1 MLLPDPL
8 LALFLPNSAL
18 LAGRP
23 SGHYGSSLALA
34 EGPVQALLGV
44 AHALLHQL
52 GRDGAA
58 LLCGGGGLLA
68 APVPALAR
76 RTNSLARRTNSL
88 ARRSATLARETASL
102 ARETATL
109 AGAGGGRQGNRWP
122 ASHRGG
128 GDVLQLYL
136 DVNRIIRWTKV
147 WS

>member
-52 GRDGAA
+52 GGDGAA

-76 RTNSLARRTNSL
+76 GTNSLARRTNS
-88 ARRSATLARETASL
+88 LARETASL